1 MKDTVKER
9 IKLFLKVNE
18 IKAVDF
24 CSSIGVSSGFI
35 SGMRESIQPDKL
47 KSIAINYPSL
57 NIAWLMTGLGD
68 MFSTQE
74 GIEQKSNNIVPQNI
88 FHYTSLKN
96 FTSIILS
103 NSFRPSCFSRAN
115 DYKEIVRHSADNYK
129 YISFVSDQIDIY
141 SCSNPVM
148 WNFYADNGNGVCI
161 EFDRE
166 KFLKLLTPLWDGFI
180 TYRNGVTHIDHQNDL
195 EYLTEK
201 RIFWNYEYEYRFIYS
216 NQVKCIHNIIECI
229 KGIYFGC
236 EVPDMIIERFAS
248 YVPLYNL
255 LEEDKIKFN
264 RMIISNEDGRL
275 NRLNIY
281 GSRLKSPV
289 KNEDAML
296 DVLELL
302 LRTEETRKSSNID
315 EASIII
321 EELKAKMNQMIGENR
336 ILREQLEQ
344 NKRKDLKSESA

>member
-57 NIAWLMTGLGD
+57 NITWLMTGLGD
-68 MFSTQE
+68 MSSIQD
-74 GIEQKSNNIVPQNI
+74 GIEQTTHNKVPKNI

-115 DYKEIVRHSADNYK
+115 DYKEIVRYSADKYK

-161 EFDRE
+161 EFNRE
-166 KFLKLLTPLWDGFI
+166 KLLKSLTPLRDGFI
-180 TYRNGVTHIDHQNDL
+180 TYRNGVTHIEGQENL
-195 EYLTEK
+195 EYLMEK
-201 RIFWNYEYEYRFIYS
+201 RIAWNYEHEYRFIYS
-216 NQVKCIHNIIECI
+216 NQVKRIHNIIECI
-229 KGIYFGC
+229 EGIYFGC
-236 EVPDMIIERFAS
+236 DVPSMIIEKFAS

-255 LEEDKIKFN
+255 IEKDKIKLY
-264 RMIISNEDGRL
+264 RMRIDDKDGRL
-275 NRLNIY
+275 NRYPFQGIKV
-281 GSRLKSPV
+281 KSPV
-289 KNEDAML
+289 KSEEGIL
-296 DVLELL
+296 DIMELFL
-302 LRTEETRKSSNID
+302 YTEGVYKPSK
-315 EASIII
+315 I
-321 EELKAKMNQMIGENR
+321 EELKAEINQLKGEIR
-336 ILREQLEQ
+336 ILREL
-344 NKRKDLKSESA
+344 KDSKSKDLTGQSA